1 MKYRSCLLILAL
13 SCIAAAY
20 CCKTQHADVR
30 VNAIVPHP
38 ASIEVLD
45 DGAFLLDRSAAV
57 VYRGEGAE
65 KSAGFL
71 RNYLEEYYDVTPRK
85 WGLKRIV
92 LRIAEDT
99 SAAQGA
105 YSLTVGPRRIVVE
118 GKNGAGL
125 FYGVQTLLQLLPV
138 GEMKGGAAVVE
149 ENGAAAVD
157 GNGVTAVDGNG
168 AAALDG
174 NAEAGHE
181 GDGAVQETA
190 ETVPGAGSAEVGGG
204 KKVLAV
210 PAVKIVDAPAF
221 EYRGMHLDVARH
233 FMPVE
238 FVKRY
243 IDYLAM
249 HKMNYFHWHLTDDQ
263 GWRIESRK
271 HPRLNETG
279 SYRDATIIG
288 IYPGTGVD
296 STRYGGYY
304 TVEEL
309 KDVVE
314 YAAQRYITIVPEI
327 DLPGH
332 CMAVLATYPHFGTE
346 DNAGVRTATTWGIYN
361 KLNNV
366 LAPSEEVFDFL
377 EDVFNELMD
386 IFPGPYIHMGADEC
400 AHKWWKNSPKTQKF
414 MQENGIEDEDGLQKY
429 FAARVS
435 DMIKARGRVAVGWD
449 ELVDHG
455 LPEDVAVMVW
465 RGRCRWQMAA
475 EQGHK
480 IIMTPSV
487 MNYLNR
493 QQRPDETRL
502 AHRGRPLTLDIVYN
516 QDPAP
521 DSLSVSQQKMII
533 GGQGCMWT
541 EYFHTPEDVEYAIF
555 PRMSAVSEVF
565 WTQEPLKDYNR
576 FVEGLPDMFA
586 RYELWGA
593 KPCYYI
599 FEEKPQEEK

>member
-1 MKYRSCLLILAL
+1 MKFRNYFLVLAL
-13 SCIAAAY
+13 FCIAAAG
-20 CCKTQHADVR
+20 CGRTQHADVK

-57 VYRGEGAE
+57 VYRGEGADE
-65 KSAGFL
+65 SADFL

-85 WGLKRIV
+85 WGLKKIE

-99 SAAQGA
+99 SAVQGA
-105 YSLTVGPRRIVVE
+105 YSLSVGPRRIVVE

-125 FYGVQTLLQLLPV
+125 FYGVQTLIQLLPV
-138 GEMKGGAAVVE
+138 EQMKGAGKSSAGAAVVDE
-149 ENGAAAVD
+149 AAAGKATSGKD
-157 GNGVTAVDGNG
+157 AGNN
-168 AAALDG
+168 AL
-174 NAEAGHE
+174 EI
-181 GDGAVQETA
+181 
-190 ETVPGAGSAEVGGG
+190 
-204 KKVLAV
+204 
-210 PAVKIVDAPAF
+210 PAVKIEDAPAF

-263 GWRIESRK
+263 GWRIESKK
-271 HPRLNETG
+271 HPRLNEVG

-304 TVEEL
+304 KAEEL
-309 KDVVE
+309 KEIVE

-346 DNAGVRTATTWGIYN
+346 DNAGVKTAITWGIYN

-366 LAPSEEVFDFL
+366 LAPSEEVFSFL

-386 IFPGPYIHMGADEC
+386 IFPGPYIHIGADEC

-435 DMIKARGRVAVGWD
+435 DIIKARGRVAVGWD

-465 RGRCRWQMAA
+465 RSRSRWQRAA

-502 AHRGRPLTLDIVYN
+502 AHRGRPLTLDVVYN
-516 QDPAP
+516 QDPTP
-521 DSLSVSQQKMII
+521 DSLSVSQQNMII

-555 PRMSAVSEVF
+555 PRMSAVAEVF

-586 RYELWGA
+586 RYELWGVE
-593 KPCYYI
+593 PCYYI
-599 FEEKPQEEK
+599 FEEKPAEPEN

>member
-1 MKYRSCLLILAL
+1 MKFRNYFLVLAL
-13 SCIAAAY
+13 FCIAAAG
-20 CCKTQHADVR
+20 CGRTQHADVK

-57 VYRGEGAE
+57 VYRGEGAD
-65 KSAGFL
+65 KSADFL
-71 RNYLEEYYDVTPRK
+71 RNYLEKYYDVTPRK
-85 WGLKRIV
+85 WGLKKIE

-99 SAAQGA
+99 SAVQGA
-105 YSLTVGPRRIVVE
+105 YSLSVGPRRIVVE

-125 FYGVQTLLQLLPV
+125 FYGVQTLIQLLPV
-138 GEMKGGAAVVE
+138 EQMKVAGNRSAGAAVVDE
-149 ENGAAAVD
+149 AAAGKATSGKD
-157 GNGVTAVDGNG
+157 AGNN
-168 AAALDG
+168 AL
-174 NAEAGHE
+174 EI
-181 GDGAVQETA
+181 
-190 ETVPGAGSAEVGGG
+190 
-204 KKVLAV
+204 
-210 PAVKIVDAPAF
+210 PAVKIEDAPAF

-263 GWRIESRK
+263 GWRIESKK
-271 HPRLNETG
+271 HPRLNEVG

-304 TVEEL
+304 KAEEL
-309 KDVVE
+309 KEIVE

-346 DNAGVRTATTWGIYN
+346 DNAGVKTAITWGIYN

-366 LAPSEEVFDFL
+366 LAPSEELFSFL

-465 RGRCRWQMAA
+465 RSRSRWQRAA

-502 AHRGRPLTLDIVYN
+502 AHRGRPLTLDVVYN
-516 QDPAP
+516 QDPTP
-521 DSLSVSQQKMII
+521 DSLSVSQQNMII

-555 PRMSAVSEVF
+555 PRMSAVAEVF

-586 RYELWGA
+586 RYELWGVE
-593 KPCYYI
+593 PCYYI
-599 FEEKPQEEK
+599 FEEKPAEPEN

>member
-1 MKYRSCLLILAL
+1 MKFRNYFLVLAFF
-13 SCIAAAY
+13 CIAAAG
-20 CCKTQHADVR
+20 CGRKQQADVR
-30 VNAIVPHP
+30 VNSIVPHP
-38 ASIEVLD
+38 AGIEVLD

-57 VYRGEGAE
+57 VYRGEGAD
-65 KSAGFL
+65 KSADFL
-71 RNYLEEYYDVTPRK
+71 RNYLEEYYDITPRK
-85 WGLKRIV
+85 WGLKKIE

-125 FYGVQTLLQLLPV
+125 FYGVQTLIQLLPV
-138 GEMKGGAAVVE
+138 EQMKGAGNRSAGAAVVDE
-149 ENGAAAVD
+149 AAAGKATSGKDV
-157 GNGVTAVDGNG
+157 GNK
-168 AAALDG
+168 AL
-174 NAEAGHE
+174 EI
-181 GDGAVQETA
+181 
-190 ETVPGAGSAEVGGG
+190 S
-204 KKVLAV
+204 
-210 PAVKIVDAPAF
+210 AVKIEDAPAF

-263 GWRIESRK
+263 GWRIESKK
-271 HPRLNETG
+271 HPRLNEIG
-279 SYRDATIIG
+279 SYRDATIMG

-304 TVEEL
+304 KTEEL
-309 KDVVE
+309 KEIVE

-332 CMAVLATYPHFGTE
+332 CMAILATYPHFGTE

-366 LAPSEEVFDFL
+366 LAPSEEVFAFL

-435 DMIKARGRVAVGWD
+435 DIIKARGRVAVGWD

-465 RGRCRWQMAA
+465 RSRSRWQRAA

-502 AHRGRPLTLDIVYN
+502 AHRGRPLTLDVVYN
-516 QDPAP
+516 QDPTP
-521 DSLSVSQQKMII
+521 DSLSVSQQNMII

-555 PRMSAVSEVF
+555 PRMSAVAEVF
-565 WTQEPLKDYNR
+565 WTQEQLKDYNR

-586 RYELWGA
+586 RYELWGVE
-593 KPCYYI
+593 PCYYI
-599 FEEKPQEEK
+599 FEEKPAEPEN